1 MDSIQSSCRV
11 TLTEALAVQ
20 TELSAEFMT
29 TSHCKKGR
37 VGAEYARTAV
47 A

>member
-1 MDSIQSSCRV
+1 LLDNRLIEPDDRAGSTFGAIEC
-11 TLTEALAVQ
+11 VQ
-20 TELSAEFMT
+20 FMK

-37 VGAEYARTAV
+37 VGAEYATTTV